1 MASVN
6 MVIHMM
12 RVPVSIALLSTCG
25 SHGRPR
31 PNGQYQANCSIKLH
45 RAAASDNFGAI
56 GVTRRLDKFKGMV
69 LSSSFGNGVLT
80 PDVHGN
86 HIFSGRKVA
95 QRGTVLRRRHDLNID
110 LLRPAGQASAEMA
123 NHALRMLRPEHKRAP
138 GDQPINGSISYQP
151 PPELLLPWALRG
163 VNLSNS
169 KNYS

>member
-1 MASVN
+1 
-6 MVIHMM
+6 
-12 RVPVSIALLSTCG
+12 
-25 SHGRPR
+25 
-31 PNGQYQANCSIKLH
+31 
-45 RAAASDNFGAI
+45 
-56 GVTRRLDKFKGMV
+56 MV

-86 HIFSGRKVA
+86 HIFRVESIKDPETVTAKIQLRLLTLVRVA